1 MSLNN
6 AMTNKVARPH
16 LLKSYKGMRSPAVDQ
31 HVYTDKEDW
40 RGLRWVMKKGVDLQ
54 GFRLKMKDEMG
65 SGTILA
71 RLMGYVGENEED
83 AEDLEIAEYYATRG
97 KLEKVDEDVGD
108 DRCTAL
114 YLASRDDY
122 VNIVKGLLAAGANKD
137 KSHAIGWSPLFIAAQ
152 NGHIAVAEALLKLGA
167 NKDKAKDDGITP
179 LYIAAQNGHIAVAEA
194 LLSAGADWCK
204 KATDGKT
211 ARTWPEARATR
222 RSPSCWKRP
231 RRRRRLKLSSRRRR
245 ARVNKLTVS
254 LCSHVH
260 RYSFHTFFTNCQ
272 RQRR

>member
-108 DRCTAL
+108 NRRTAL

-194 LLSAGADWCK
+194 LLS
-204 KATDGKT
+204 DGGL
-211 ARTWPEARATR
+211 A
-222 RSPSCWKRP
+222 
-231 RRRRRLKLSSRRRR
+231 
-245 ARVNKLTVS
+245 
-254 LCSHVH
+254 
-260 RYSFHTFFTNCQ
+260 
-272 RQRR
+272 

>member
-40 RGLRWVMKKGVDLQ
+40 RGLRWVMKGVDLQ

-108 DRCTAL
+108 NRRTAL

-122 VNIVKGLLAAGANKD
+122 VNIVKGLLAAGADKD
-137 KSHAIGWSPLFIAAQ
+137 KAMDNGATPLYVAAQ
-152 NGHIAVAEALLKLGA
+152 NGHIAVVEALLC
-167 NKDKAKDDGITP
+167 
-179 LYIAAQNGHIAVAEA
+179 
-194 LLSAGADWCK
+194 AGADWRK
-204 KATDGKT
+204 KAADGET
-211 ARTWPEARATR
+211 ALDKARGEGHQEIILLLELAAQT
-222 RSPSCWKRP
+222 
-231 RRRRRLKLSSRRRR
+231 
-245 ARVNKLTVS
+245 
-254 LCSHVH
+254 
-260 RYSFHTFFTNCQ
+260 
-272 RQRR
+272 

>member
-114 YLASRDDY
+114 YLASHYDY
-122 VNIVKGLLAAGANKD
+122 VNIVKGLLAAGANKEKAMD
-137 KSHAIGWSPLFIAAQ
+137 NGATPLYIAAH
-152 NGHIAVAEALLKLGA
+152 NCHIAVVEALLKVGA
-167 NKDKAKDDGITP
+167 DKDKAKDDGATP

-194 LLSAGADWCK
+194 LLSAGADWRK

-211 ARTWPEARATR
+211 AWTWPEARATR
-222 RSPSCWKRP
+222 RSPSYWKRP
-231 RRRRRLKLSSRRRR
+231 RRRRRLKLSSRRRWARSKVR
-245 ARVNKLTVS
+245 ARAKASEPSSQFSV
-254 LCSHVH
+254 
-260 RYSFHTFFTNCQ
+260 Q
-272 RQRR
+272 